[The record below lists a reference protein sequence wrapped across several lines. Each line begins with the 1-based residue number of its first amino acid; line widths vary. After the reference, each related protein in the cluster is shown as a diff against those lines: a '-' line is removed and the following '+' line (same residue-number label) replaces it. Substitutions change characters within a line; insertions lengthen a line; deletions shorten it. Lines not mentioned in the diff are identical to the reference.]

1 MRFVSLLQLKLEIFL
16 QSQFKLAPNIQN
28 LMKAFVTGGTGFIG
42 SHLADRLIEMNAYE
56 EVRCLIRSNEKWL
69 KGKQFTRIQGDLDDL
84 TVLRKA
90 VQDVDVIFHIAGRV
104 KAPTYEELKHANVD
118 TTENLLRI
126 AQKEGVSKVVVL
138 SSLAAV
144 GPSEN
149 GPVTEATPMNP
160 ISNYGKSKK
169 QMESLIH
176 ELSDGEMSITIL
188 RPPAVY
194 GPREDQIYSF
204 FKMVNNRICPIIG
217 DGQHPKISMI
227 YVGDVI
233 NGIMKAVDQKTPGV
247 HTYFVSGPE
256 VYTWNQI
263 RGTTSKVL
271 GKKALPIYVKP
282 KLVKSIA
289 GTVEKAAS
297 FFGVYP
303 VLNKEKAK
311 ELILEWT
318 CSSEKAREELGYTP
332 EYSLGEGISRTI
344 HWYQRHHWL

>member
-1 MRFVSLLQLKLEIFL
+1 
-16 QSQFKLAPNIQN
+16 
-28 LMKAFVTGGTGFIG
+28 MKAFVTGGTGFIG
-42 SHLADRLIEMNAYE
+42 SHLADTLIESDSYD
-56 EVRCLIRSNEKWL
+56 EVRCLVRNNEKWL
-69 KGKQFTRIQGDLDDL
+69 KGKNFTRVSGDLDDL
-84 TVLRKA
+84 VTLRKA
-90 VQDVDVIFHIAGRV
+90 VKEVDVVFHIAGRV
-104 KAPTYEELKHANVD
+104 KAPTYQELEHANVD
-118 TTENLLRI
+118 ATENLLRI
-126 AQKEGVSKVVVL
+126 AQKAGVPKMIVL

-144 GPSEN
+144 GPSDN
-149 GPVTEATPMNP
+149 GPATEDQPMNP

-169 QMESLIH
+169 QMEAKIH
-176 ELSDGEMSITIL
+176 DLADDEISITIL

-194 GPREDQIYSF
+194 GPREDQILSF
-204 FKMVNNRICPIIG
+204 FKMANKRICPIIG
-217 DGQHPKISMI
+217 DGERPRISMV

-233 NGIMKAVDQKTPGV
+233 NGIMKAVEQKTSGV

-256 VYTWNQI
+256 IYTWDQI

-271 GKKALPIYVKP
+271 GKKTLPIYVKP
-282 KLVKSIA
+282 KTVKKIA

-318 CSSEKAREELGYTP
+318 CSNEKSQQELGYEP
-332 EYSLGEGISRTI
+332 QYSLGEGISRTI